1 VRKGHRGGRAYS
13 ERSRGMVSMF
23 TKRRIPANWLRS
35 NLKLVTLIVVA
46 ALMIVALSVIVVT
59 APISE
64 ITIFIKNSE
73 ETDTVSVGI
82 WLEGSERR
90 LLYIS
95 PGNWTSWRFHV
106 SPGTHSIFL
115 TSNLDDFYS
124 RTAIYFELT
133 VSVEF
138 NDKCER
144 ALRVNQGEIDHWVY
158 PEIEPW
164 GPYVRPIQGESPIE
178 QAINDPYVFV
188 SAVTLA
194 ALNVLLMVAIWNYC
208 RTPPRNKSVEKRP

>member
-1 VRKGHRGGRAYS
+1 
-13 ERSRGMVSMF
+13 MVSMS
-23 TKRRIPANWLRS
+23 TKRRMPANWLRS

-73 ETDTVSVGI
+73 ETDTVSVRI
-82 WLEGSERR
+82 WLESSERR

-115 TSNLDDFYS
+115 TSNLEDYYS
-124 RTAIYFELT
+124 NTASFELT

-138 NDKCER
+138 NGMCER
-144 ALRVNQGEIDHWVY
+144 AVRVNQSVIGDWYY
-158 PEIEPW
+158 PENEPA
-164 GPYVRPIQGESPIE
+164 GPHRVLLPRESPIE
-178 QAINDPYVFV
+178 QAIGDPYVFAP
-188 SAVTLA
+188 AVTLA
-194 ALNVLLMVAIWNYC
+194 ALHVLLVVAVWNYC
-208 RTPPRNKSVEKRP
+208 RTPAKKEPS